1 MINDLNNAT
10 SEIIGKIEKLI
21 AIVEHLKIYIQD
33 GLVNISD
40 ENQKKQVLD
49 ALEKFTDIQRTNFKL
64 IQASEKLESQ
74 MNSNLKDLYSILP
87 LDTLKSILGE
97 TSDYGDLPEDLISQI
112 KGDIAD
118 LAPEVTSQVVTP
130 SSDVST
136 DTTSEVVTPPADVST
151 DTTSEVVT
159 PPADVS
165 TDTTSEVVTPSADVS
180 NDTTSE
186 VVTPSSDVSN
196 DTTSEVVTPPA
207 DASTDTTSE
216 VVTPPADVST
226 DTTSEVVTPPADVST
241 DTTSQVVTPSADVSN
256 DITSEVVTP
265 SSDVSTDTTSDVV
278 TPPADVSSELDSI
291 VLPSLDDT
299 SSEISTDN
307 NTVDSISSTN
317 SEDMAVLPLSD
328 ENVDVVND
336 EKSTEKTEDSSV
348 LLPLELDNSEDNK
361 TKSEDSNVI
370 LSLDSSNTVNEKNE
384 DSMISSS
391 ELVLPV
397 LQQSLDVD
405 ADAKDKIVSLDT
417 SPVSDQLSF
426 ISRGNPKLLAVTSKQ
441 FSNLN
446 NSLVTQMGNPEIS
459 RVLNFPSQD
468 TQKSSLDNV
477 ASLESDKGTD
487 LETMMQEMEKAYDE
501 GRVDEAERL
510 SEEISIISNADHQK
524 TLSLSNVA

>member
-49 ALEKFTDIQRTNFKL
+49 ALEKFTDIQRTNFKI

-112 KGDIAD
+112 KGDEASNLENVPVDESINDVSSEKEFNQEENSLLNQIAD

-159 PPADVS
+159 PPSDAS
-165 TDTTSEVVTPSADVS
+165 T
-180 NDTTSE
+180 
-186 VVTPSSDVSN
+186 

-216 VVTPPADVST
+216 VVTPPADASTDTTSEVVTPPVDVSNDTTSEVVTPSADVST
-226 DTTSEVVTPPADVST
+226 DTTSEVVTPP
-241 DTTSQVVTPSADVSN
+241 
-256 DITSEVVTP
+256 
-265 SSDVSTDTTSDVV
+265 SDVSTDTTSDVV

-307 NTVDSISSTN
+307 NTVESISSTN
-317 SEDMAVLPLSD
+317 SEDMAVLPLS
-328 ENVDVVND
+328 D

-370 LSLDSSNTVNEKNE
+370 LSLDSSNTVKEKNE
-384 DSMISSS
+384 DSMIAGS

>member
-49 ALEKFTDIQRTNFKL
+49 ALEKFTDIQRTNFKI

-112 KGDIAD
+112 KGDEASNLENVPVDESINDISSEKESNQEDNSLLNQIAD

-159 PPADVS
+159 PPSDAS
-165 TDTTSEVVTPSADVS
+165 T
-180 NDTTSE
+180 
-186 VVTPSSDVSN
+186 

-216 VVTPPADVST
+216 VVTPPVDVSNDTTSEVVTPSADVST
-226 DTTSEVVTPPADVST
+226 DTTSEVVTPP
-241 DTTSQVVTPSADVSN
+241 
-256 DITSEVVTP
+256 
-265 SSDVSTDTTSDVV
+265 SDVSTDTTSDVV

-317 SEDMAVLPLSD
+317 SEDMAVLRLSD

-348 LLPLELDNSEDNK
+348 LFPLELDNAEDNK
-361 TKSEDSNVI
+361 TKAEDANVI
-370 LSLDSSNTVNEKNE
+370 LSLDSSNTVKEKNE
-384 DSMISSS
+384 DSMIAGS

>member
-112 KGDIAD
+112 KGDEASNLENVPVDESINDISSEKESNQEDNSLLNQIAD
-118 LAPEVTSQVVTP
+118 LAPEVTSQ
-130 SSDVST
+130 
-136 DTTSEVVTPPADVST
+136 
-151 DTTSEVVT
+151 
-159 PPADVS
+159 
-165 TDTTSEVVTPSADVS
+165 
-180 NDTTSE
+180 
-186 VVTPSSDVSN
+186 
-196 DTTSEVVTPPA
+196 
-207 DASTDTTSE
+207 
-216 VVTPPADVST
+216 
-226 DTTSEVVTPPADVST
+226 
-241 DTTSQVVTPSADVSN
+241 
-256 DITSEVVTP
+256 VVTP

-307 NTVDSISSTN
+307 NTVESISSTN
-317 SEDMAVLPLSD
+317 SEDMAVLPLS
-328 ENVDVVND
+328 D

-370 LSLDSSNTVNEKNE
+370 LSLDSSNTVKEKNE
-384 DSMISSS
+384 DSMIAGS

>member
-136 DTTSEVVTPPADVST
+136 DTTS
-151 DTTSEVVT
+151 
-159 PPADVS
+159 
-165 TDTTSEVVTPSADVS
+165 
-180 NDTTSE
+180 
-186 VVTPSSDVSN
+186 
-196 DTTSEVVTPPA
+196 
-207 DASTDTTSE
+207 
-216 VVTPPADVST
+216 
-226 DTTSEVVTPPADVST
+226 
-241 DTTSQVVTPSADVSN
+241 
-256 DITSEVVTP
+256 
-265 SSDVSTDTTSDVV
+265 DVV

-370 LSLDSSNTVNEKNE
+370 LSLDSSNTVKEKNE
-384 DSMISSS
+384 DSMIAGS

>member
-165 TDTTSEVVTPSADVS
+165 TDTTS
-180 NDTTSE
+180 
-186 VVTPSSDVSN
+186 
-196 DTTSEVVTPPA
+196 
-207 DASTDTTSE
+207 
-216 VVTPPADVST
+216 
-226 DTTSEVVTPPADVST
+226 
-241 DTTSQVVTPSADVSN
+241 QVVTPSADVSN

-370 LSLDSSNTVNEKNE
+370 SSLDSSNTVKEKNE
-384 DSMISSS
+384 DSMIAGS